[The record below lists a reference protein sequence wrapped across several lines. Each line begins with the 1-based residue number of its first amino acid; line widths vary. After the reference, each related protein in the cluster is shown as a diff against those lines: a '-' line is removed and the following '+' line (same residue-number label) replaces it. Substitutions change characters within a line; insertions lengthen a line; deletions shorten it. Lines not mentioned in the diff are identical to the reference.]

1 MVITKLIE
9 QLNLI
14 KDDVGDLEVSCS
26 KMQDGQLVL
35 FVGACS
41 VITIRDEKNKQKNI
55 LVIGDRLPQIIQP
68 GKEAIK
74 FKTEDSDG
82 KPAN

>member
-1 MVITKLIE
+1 MVISKLIE

-14 KDDVGDLEVSCS
+14 KEDVGDLEVSCS
-26 KMQDGQLVL
+26 RMQDGKLVL

-41 VITIRDEKNKQKNI
+41 VIAIKDQEDNQKNV

-74 FKTEDSDG
+74 FTQEDPNEKS
-82 KPAN
+82 AN